1 LGEAEIMMK
10 GKWIISDL
18 DGTLLNSRQE
28 ITQTIKQRVRLFQVR
43 GGLFTLATG
52 RSLSSALPFI
62 EELEIRVPV
71 ILYNGAKLYD
81 PVRKIVFKEHFL
93 PKLAFQHALNSYEL
107 TGREMGLDVLVFNQ
121 EQIYCSLITNTVKGY
136 MQKDKVHII
145 EKSLSDMYQ
154 QLQNTTK
161 IMFLGD
167 FASINLFHTK
177 CFAESGQFPDS
188 VWHAV
193 QSEPEILEI
202 LPPNVNKGTACLD
215 LIDHLG
221 LDIANFTAV
230 GDNLNDIEMIKVLP
244 QGVAVQNA
252 HPILKEAADWV
263 TCRSNDENAIV
274 ELFDQ
279 ILYTDILV

>member
-1 LGEAEIMMK
+1 MK

-28 ITQTIKQRVRLFQVR
+28 ITETIKERVRLFQLR

-62 EELEIRVPV
+62 QELEIRVPV

-81 PVRKIVFKEHFL
+81 PVKRIVLKEHFL
-93 PKLAFQHALNSYEL
+93 PQPAFQHALNSYKM
-107 TGREMGLDVLVFNQ
+107 TGRDMGLDVLVFNQ
-121 EQIYCSLITNTVKGY
+121 EQIYCSVMTNTVKRY
-136 MQKDKVHII
+136 MQKDKVHVI
-145 EKSLSDMYQ
+145 EKSLSDIFE
-154 QLQNTTK
+154 QLENTTK
-161 IMFLGD
+161 IMFIGD
-167 FASINLFHTK
+167 FAAINSFHDK
-177 CFAESGQFPDS
+177 CFAESGQFPDF

-193 QSEPEILEI
+193 QSEPELLEI
-202 LPPNVNKGTACLD
+202 LPPNVNKGAACLD
-215 LIDHLG
+215 LIDRLG
-221 LDIANFTAV
+221 LDIADFTAV

-244 QGVAVQNA
+244 NGVAVQNA

-263 TCRSNDENAIV
+263 TCRNNDENAIV

-279 ILYTDILV
+279 IL

>member
-1 LGEAEIMMK
+1 MK

-18 DGTLLNSRQE
+18 DGTLLNSQQE
-28 ITQTIKQRVRLFQVR
+28 ITQTIKQRVRLFQER

-81 PVRKIVFKEHFL
+81 PVKKVFFKEHFL
-93 PKLAFQHALNSYEL
+93 PKPAFQHALNNYKM

-121 EQIYCSLITNTVKGY
+121 ELIYTSLITNTVNRY
-136 MQKDKVHII
+136 MQKDKVHVI
-145 EKSLSDMYQ
+145 EKSFCDIYE

-167 FASINLFHTK
+167 FASINSFHTK
-177 CFAESGQFPDS
+177 CFRKSGPLQDS

-193 QSEPEILEI
+193 ESEPEILEI
-202 LPPNVNKGTACLD
+202 LPPSVNKGSACLD

-221 LDIANFTAV
+221 LDIADFTAV
-230 GDNLNDIEMIKVLP
+230 GDNLNDVEMIKVLP
-244 QGVAVQNA
+244 YGVAVQNA
-252 HPILKEAADWV
+252 HLILKEAADWV

-274 ELFDQ
+274 ELLDQ
-279 ILYTDILV
+279 ILYTDN